1 MEARGKDTLV
11 YYGLTVPQK
20 ELVPHSAPQC
30 LKKVWGTIG
39 RPNLRLCDDFEVCPF
54 QIVASIRE
62 VTGMRVYCR
71 LENVRSKQI
80 EP

>member
-1 MEARGKDTLV
+1 M
-11 YYGLTVPQK
+11 PQK

-39 RPNLRLCDDFEVCPF
+39 RPNLRLLPIFVVLGPDPF

-62 VTGMRVYCR
+62 VTDLRFYCR
-71 LENVRSKQI
+71 LERSIEAKRTTRVVLFVRYL
-80 EP
+80 